1 MRSLVQIVV
10 LGLTL
15 GASGIA
21 LADDAA
27 GAATQNSGWWQL
39 RARGVYLHPSSSALA
54 YTTIS
59 GAAYPEVSAEWSVG
73 SSWSAELAIATPTN
87 FSLQSGGEAIRIMA
101 NTLTAK
107 YLFAPT
113 PAFSPYLG
121 VGLHYT
127 SLSLV
132 RGGIDSIDSS
142 KVGWV
147 AQAGMDVNVGGNWF
161 VNADVRYLGNLDPSG
176 RLAGAPR
183 TVKIDPTLIGV
194 GFSYRW
200 H

>member
-1 MRSLVQIVV
+1 MRLLLQVAV
-10 LGLTL
+10 LGAYL
-15 GASGIA
+15 GASGVA

-27 GAATQNSGWWQL
+27 GSATQGSGWWQL
-39 RARGVYLHPSSSALA
+39 RARGVYLHPSSSALD

-73 SSWSAELAIATPTN
+73 SSWSAELAVATPTN

-113 PAFSPYLG
+113 PAFGPYLG

-132 RGGIDSIDSS
+132 RGGVDSIDGSS
-142 KVGWV
+142 VGWV
-147 AQAGMDVNVGGNWF
+147 AQAGMDVNIGGSWF
-161 VNADVRYLGNLDPSG
+161 ANADVRYLGRLEPSG

-183 TVKIDPTLIGV
+183 AAKIDPTLIGI
-194 GFSYRW
+194 GISYRW